1 MSLVIDL
8 KNVKKS
14 DFWNISGFTF
24 DSLQNKIQNEIPD
37 LYKINII
44 LYSYTNRPQPRILE
58 LRNSNDKYIN
68 CNLEDCINFDI
79 SISKFNEI
87 YLGYLT
93 TKCKIKS
100 IKSGLLLHYMD
111 QLAIAFNIRRIFLK
125 DKARTLDSGL
135 DLTLLTVM
143 KDNKTFYEK
152 YGFETCEPLN
162 DIPHIE
168 LSLHK
173 NLLRNFPFNL
183 FYEHL
188 DFGDKGFLRR
198 FLRKLDKKIEDFE
211 YLWQFYVKM
220 HRYFD
225 KKKDLPGN
233 RKLQE
238 ILQNQK
244 YPWNSMV
251 DVIQNQKICME
262 KYLSH

>member
-1 MSLVIDL
+1 
-8 KNVKKS
+8 
-14 DFWNISGFTF
+14 
-24 DSLQNKIQNEIPD
+24 
-37 LYKINII
+37 
-44 LYSYTNRPQPRILE
+44 
-58 LRNSNDKYIN
+58 
-68 CNLEDCINFDI
+68 
-79 SISKFNEI
+79 
-87 YLGYLT
+87 
-93 TKCKIKS
+93 
-100 IKSGLLLHYMD
+100 
-111 QLAIAFNIRRIFLK
+111 
-125 DKARTLDSGL
+125 
-135 DLTLLTVM
+135 M